1 MQPQA
6 RANAGAETSTGRSQI
21 NATYVLNHMNDFSRD
36 FKRPVS
42 KTTTPQPFL
51 GIAPVVYD
59 VDYTVI
65 HDSPQWIG
73 DERQLRKP
81 KVTTE
86 QRQSQRELSNVVR
99 HTNNLA
105 NSFMKL
111 ETGLLNLRFDKQ
123 GSAPLIKQLAAGQRI
138 ALRIYLQNEIT
149 KQAADLGLV
158 KLGECETLAIRD
170 VVKSM
175 VDRRRTITQ
184 AEGNVFADEI
194 FENEFEFDNGDESGE
209 AHIEPYLKRSE
220 EIRNEISDLI
230 WNLQFDRTFARTM
243 SHLLPLNY
251 DSWKEKIITPTSIR
265 KRRRMRRIKR
275 VESAGGQH
283 SYIIYDRYLLHI
295 SLSIEHVSR
304 KRRENVEA
312 E

>member
-6 RANAGAETSTGRSQI
+6 GANAGAETSTGRSQI
-21 NATYVLNHMNDFSRD
+21 NA
-36 FKRPVS
+36 
-42 KTTTPQPFL
+42 
-51 GIAPVVYD
+51 I
-59 VDYTVI
+59 
-65 HDSPQWIG
+65 
-73 DERQLRKP
+73 
-81 KVTTE
+81 
-86 QRQSQRELSNVVR
+86 
-99 HTNNLA
+99 
-105 NSFMKL
+105 
-111 ETGLLNLRFDKQ
+111 
-123 GSAPLIKQLAAGQRI
+123 
-138 ALRIYLQNEIT
+138 EIT

-194 FENEFEFDNGDESGE
+194 FENEFDFDNGDESGE
-209 AHIEPYLKRSE
+209 AHIEAYLKRSE

-265 KRRRMRRIKR
+265 KRRCMRRIKR
-275 VESAGGQH
+275 VESAGG
-283 SYIIYDRYLLHI
+283 
-295 SLSIEHVSR
+295 
-304 KRRENVEA
+304 
-312 E
+312 

>member
-6 RANAGAETSTGRSQI
+6 RANAGAQTSTGRSQI

-42 KTTTPQPFL
+42 KTTTPHPFL
-51 GIAPVVYD
+51 RIAPMVYD

-123 GSAPLIKQLAAGQRI
+123 GSAPLIRQLAAGQRI
-138 ALRIYLQNEIT
+138 ALRIYVQNEIT
-149 KQAADLGLV
+149 KQATDLGLV

-170 VVKSM
+170 MVKSM

-194 FENEFEFDNGDESGE
+194 FENEFDFDNGDESGE

-220 EIRNEISDLI
+220 EIRNEISNQI

-275 VESAGGQH
+275 VESVGG
-283 SYIIYDRYLLHI
+283 
-295 SLSIEHVSR
+295 
-304 KRRENVEA
+304 
-312 E
+312 